1 MKVAQ
6 KQLER
11 HLAREL
17 AHVYL
22 IAGDEPLLVD
32 EALEQ
37 VRAAARRK
45 GFDSREVHTTDRFF
59 RWAELESEADNL
71 SLFASRKIVEL
82 RLPSQRPGTE
92 GARVLETWAERKDPD
107 RVVIV
112 AVPEKLDFGSK
123 RPAWADAI
131 ERHGVYV
138 EIWPVGRTEL
148 PSWIRDRA
156 AAAKLELT
164 AAAAQ
169 LIADRTE
176 GHLLAANQEIQRLA
190 LENVGR
196 RAVNEA
202 GAVDKV
208 RTLDEGDVLASVANN
223 SRFDVYKLADAV
235 LGGESARAFKILAG
249 LREEGTAPQLVN
261 WALVRDIEL
270 LASVDYAVRHGDNVD
285 AALARNRVWRSRQ
298 GLVKQALRKFP
309 AKRLRALVLQ
319 AADVDAVLKGVMRA
333 EPWTTIT
340 GLLLAMLRPAAK
352 A

>member
-1 MKVAQ
+1 LKVAL
-6 KQLER
+6 KQLDR

-17 AHVYL
+17 AHIYL

-59 RWAELESEADNL
+59 RWAEIEGEADNL

-82 RLPSQRPGTE
+82 RMPSQRPGTE
-92 GARVLETWAERKDPD
+92 GAHVLETWAERKDPD
-107 RVVIV
+107 RVVLI

-131 ERHGVYV
+131 EQHGVFI
-138 EIWPVGRTEL
+138 EIWPVGRAEL
-148 PSWIRDRA
+148 PGWIQERA
-156 AAAKLELT
+156 AAAKVKLT
-164 AAAAQ
+164 SAAAQ

-190 LENVGR
+190 LENPG
-196 RAVNEA
+196 
-202 GAVDKV
+202 GSKQ
-208 RTLDEGDVLASVANN
+208 LDEADVLASVANN

-235 LGGESARAFKILAG
+235 LGGESGRAFKILAG
-249 LREEGTAPQLVN
+249 LREEGTAPQLVS

-270 LASVDYAVRHGDNVD
+270 LASVHYAVRRGDNVD

-309 AKRLRALVLQ
+309 SKRLRALITQ
-319 AADVDAVLKGVMRA
+319 AADVDAVLKGVVPA
-333 EPWTTIT
+333 EPWTTLT
-340 GLLLAMLRPAAK
+340 GLLLAMLRPAAN

>member
-22 IAGDEPLLVD
+22 IAGDEPLLID

-45 GFDSREVHTTDRFF
+45 GFDSREVYTTDRFF
-59 RWAELESEADNL
+59 RWAELEGEADNL
-71 SLFASRKIVEL
+71 SLFASRKILEL

-92 GARVLETWAERKDPD
+92 GGHALEKWAERKDPD
-107 RVVIV
+107 RVVIIT
-112 AVPEKLDFGSK
+112 VPEKLDFGAK

-131 ERHGVYV
+131 EQHGVFV
-138 EIWPVGRTEL
+138 EIWPVSRTDL
-148 PSWIRDRA
+148 PGWIQQRA
-156 AAAKLELT
+156 AAAKVKLT
-164 AAAAQ
+164 GAAAQ

-190 LENVGR
+190 LEHAGR
-196 RAVNEA
+196 RAVNES
-202 GAVDKV
+202 GE
-208 RTLDEGDVLASVANN
+208 LDEADVLASVANN

-235 LGGESARAFKILAG
+235 LGGESGRAFKILAG

-270 LASVDYAVRHGDNVD
+270 LASVDYAVRHGDDVE
-285 AALARNRVWRSRQ
+285 AALGRNRVWRSRQ
-298 GLVKQALRKFP
+298 GLVRQAVRKFP
-309 AKRLRALVLQ
+309 TRRLRALLMQ
-319 AADVDAVLKGVMRA
+319 AADVDAVLKGVVPA
-333 EPWTTIT
+333 EPWTTLT
-340 GLLLAMLRPAAK
+340 GLVLAMLRPAAQ